1 MNNELHPMMRSDYGD
16 IRADKSAELSPEMT
30 ITSSGSDEL
39 TNKLINGIG
48 G

>member
-1 MNNELHPMMRSDYGD
+1 MDKSLHPMMKFDYGD
-16 IRADKSAELSPEMT
+16 TRADKSAELSPEMS
-30 ITSSGSDEL
+30 ITNSANDEL